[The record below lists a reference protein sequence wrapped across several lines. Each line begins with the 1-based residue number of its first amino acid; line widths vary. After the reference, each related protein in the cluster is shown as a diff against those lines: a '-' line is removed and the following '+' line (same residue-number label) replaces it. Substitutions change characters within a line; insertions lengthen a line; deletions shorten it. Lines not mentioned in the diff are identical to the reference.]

1 MDIDAHSRKGLHAE
15 PVEARDRTV
24 LLHDDLRRAAPR
36 CGILARELLPDAIGD
51 GAVDLGVRAVG
62 VADDDWM
69 AAVRCLAD
77 LDVERDLAEKLDAEL
92 GRLLAR
98 AAMAEDVA
106 LMAAFRTLE
115 VTHVLDDAD
124 RKSTRLNSSN

>member
-1 MDIDAHSRKGLHAE
+1 MRISDWISDVCSS
-15 PVEARDRTV
+15 
-24 LLHDDLRRAAPR
+24 DL
-36 CGILARELLPDAIGD
+36 

-77 LDVERDLAEKLDAEL
+77 LDVERDLAEKIDAEL

-98 AAMAEDVA
+98 AAMAETRKSLVSGKSGSVRVA
-106 LMAAFRTLE
+106 LGGHLLIKQTQYI
-115 VTHVLDDAD
+115 VISIDKHYVL
-124 RKSTRLNSSN
+124 